1 MHNSN
6 IPEDRELPSTQ
17 KLLKSTII
25 ALITAIVL
33 LITVVMPAEYGV
45 DPTGVGNIL
54 GLKRMGEIKQALA
67 AELAADEAA
76 HAHGP
81 DTHTH
86 GPDTHTHDEESHTHG
101 PDTHTHD

>member
-45 DPTGVGNIL
+45 DPTGLGKTL
-54 GLKRMGEIKQALA
+54 GLTQMGEIKSQLA
-67 AELAADEAA
+67 HEAKQENPMQVSKA
-76 HAHGP
+76 IP
-81 DTHTH
+81 QETKEIVT
-86 GPDTHTHDEESHTHG
+86 
-101 PDTHTHD
+101 